1 MAYEIGGG
9 GLNSV
14 ANSIGQG
21 IKQFGQ
27 YSAQAASRANGVSA
41 AAQRAQGNFNAGQ
54 AAIANNIG
62 TDRIAEQYAYNSGQ
76 AAMANDFSREMWE
89 LTSMYNSEEAQK
101 HREWLEHMRDTAY
114 QAAVKDMEKAGL
126 NPILAVTGGGISTG
140 SGGGSA
146 ASMSAPTGQMASGGL
161 MNGISASEG
170 SYSGQMEYMG
180 GLLGL
185 LSAGISGISSALK
198 SFGGLGEGGKAIAQA
213 LVEIFKDDKGND
225 ENYIV
230 GDSKKGGLYYDDDSL
245 AGKFFNLFPR
255 R

>member
-9 GLNSV
+9 SLNSV

-21 IKQFGQ
+21 IAQFGQ
-27 YSAQAASRANGVSA
+27 YSAQAAARANGVSA
-41 AAQRAQGNFNAGQ
+41 GAQKAQGTFNQ
-54 AAIANNIG
+54 ASANNANNIG
-62 TDRIAEQYAYNSGQ
+62 ADRIAQQYAFNSG
-76 AAMANDFSREMWE
+76 AALDANNFSREMWE
-89 LTSMYNSEEAQK
+89 LAAAFNSEEAEKQ
-101 HREWLEHMRDTAY
+101 RQWQEHMRDTAY
-114 QAAVKDMEKAGL
+114 QAAVKDMSAAGL

-140 SGGGSA
+140 TGGGSA
-146 ASMSAPTGQMASGGL
+146 ASISPISGQMASGGL

-198 SFGGLGEGGKAIAQA
+198 SFGGLGEGGKAIADA

-225 ENYIV
+225 KNYIL
-230 GDSKKGGLYYDDDSL
+230 GNSKSGGLYYDDDSL
-245 AGKFFNLFPR
+245 AGRFFGLFKR
-255 R
+255 